1 MVKPLKRRGNAVE
14 KNKHKL
20 KDEELKEL
28 EKIIGEITEEAKK
41 VVEDYVNNPSEMS
54 GSITNVHQN
63 SPILNE
69 KNVGKKKKN

>member
-1 MVKPLKRRGNAVE
+1 MNKEQE
-14 KNKHKL
+14 KEIQKL
-20 KDEELKEL
+20 IK
-28 EKIIGEITEEAKK
+28 EITEEAKK